1 MLSRKL
7 SGAFL
12 KTLLIS
18 TDSLHQAQMTII
30 LQLSR
35 NNSQNNQ
42 SHKMVASVNRN
53 ILRSPVS
60 LPNIRINYLS
70 WSLILKR
77 IKRRPRWWR
86 AKMQPLR
93 ILNNRHKMML
103 QQRQQLRRLLKR
115 RKSQPRMQSRIR
127 RCLSMINRI
136 RRPKKPNRPVKRLLP
151 IRMKKRIKKLHL
163 VNSHRKMQLNRLL
176 SRHKLMSWRP
186 WMQMV
191 RASQRQRRN
200 RLKRWLNK
208 SWRM

>member
-18 TDSLHQAQMTII
+18 TDSLHQAQMTIT
-30 LQLSR
+30 LPLSR

-42 SHKMVASVNRN
+42 NTRMVVSVNRN

-60 LPNIRINYLS
+60 LPNIRINYLRL
-70 WSLILKR
+70 SLSLMR

-115 RKSQPRMQSRIR
+115 RKNRLRMQSRIR

-136 RRPKKPNRPVKRLLP
+136 RRLKKPNRLVKRLLP
-151 IRMKKRIKKLHL
+151 IRMIRRIKKLHL
-163 VNSHRKMQLNRLL
+163 VNSHRRMLLNRLL
-176 SRHKLMSWRP
+176 SRHKPMLWRP
-186 WMQMV
+186 WMLTV
-191 RASQRQRRN
+191 RVNQRQRRN
-200 RLKRWLNK
+200 RLKRWLSR